1 LINKLVV
8 ENLKHRPLR
17 TFLSVLAIGV
27 EVTMMLTLVGLSEG
41 MLEDFARRARGVGAD
56 VLLRAPG
63 TSVFSFSSAGL
74 REGMLKFAREQPHVT
89 LATGTVVHPLQGVT
103 SITGID
109 LATFTTM
116 SGGFKYLAG
125 GPFQGPNDVL
135 IDEYYAR
142 QGNSRVGSTVRLLNR
157 DWTVR
162 GIVEPGKLSR
172 IFAPIEVLQ
181 DLTNNTGKLSAIY
194 IKLDHPSNTG
204 PVISALKARLP
215 DYQIWS
221 MEEYSSLISVNNVP
235 MLKPFLLVIVGLSVV
250 VGFLAVSLTMY
261 TAVLERT
268 REIGILKALGA
279 TPAFVLGILF
289 RETTLLA
296 MIGSAIGILLSY
308 ATRWLIMTLVPAALT
323 QSIVPM
329 WWPIAAGISLVG
341 ALLGAIYPGLK
352 AARQDAIEALAY
364 E

>member
-1 LINKLVV
+1 
-8 ENLKHRPLR
+8 
-17 TFLSVLAIGV
+17 
-27 EVTMMLTLVGLSEG
+27 
-41 MLEDFARRARGVGAD
+41 
-56 VLLRAPG
+56 
-63 TSVFSFSSAGL
+63 
-74 REGMLKFAREQPHVT
+74 
-89 LATGTVVHPLQGVT
+89 
-103 SITGID
+103 
-109 LATFTTM
+109 
-116 SGGFKYLAG
+116 
-125 GPFQGPNDVL
+125 
-135 IDEYYAR
+135 
-142 QGNSRVGSTVRLLNR
+142 
-157 DWTVR
+157 
-162 GIVEPGKLSR
+162 
-172 IFAPIEVLQ
+172 
-181 DLTNNTGKLSAIY
+181 
-194 IKLDHPSNTG
+194 
-204 PVISALKARLP
+204 
-215 DYQIWS
+215 
-221 MEEYSSLISVNNVP
+221 
-235 MLKPFLLVIVGLSVV
+235 VIVGLSVV